1 MSSGARGK
9 VRCAAA
15 LACTLWL
22 GASSAAQAQASYE
35 LDLGLWGEAYLEGEH
50 LGVAGDARGELAYT
64 AGAHRV
70 SLTPRYTY
78 DPHALKTFAFAED
91 EADEA
96 DGGDNTASRLVQ
108 SSHQGRVALAWEAAW
123 LDSFASTVFVRGD
136 LEQTAL
142 RPDWSRTFDT
152 GAGLHWGGR
161 GFDPGPRIEA
171 EGGYFLRGFP
181 NYRVADRSLDQHGG
195 EARLAAVY
203 SFGRIAEVEA
213 AYETRLTT
221 YRDAR
226 YDRLDE
232 DGAIVRAD
240 ESKRYWRHDAG
251 LALVLRPVTRLR
263 LALGYTYRHHD
274 SRDYDR
280 ALTGLAADGT
290 AERRFVRDTYD
301 YDRHEVGL
309 AAAWRSRGGF
319 RVSGSLAY
327 WVRPFA
333 TYQARDADNVWLD
346 ETRTDRQVEADLT
359 LSLPLVQTNTLT
371 LAASAEAS
379 YLRRASNMRRERSFA
394 TNYTISQLSL
404 GLELTFE

>member
-1 MSSGARGK
+1 MSSGARGR

-50 LGVAGDARGELAYT
+50 LGVAGDARAELAYT

-78 DPHALKTFAFAED
+78 DPHALKTFAFADE
-91 EADEA
+91 EADEGA
-96 DGGDNTASRLVQ
+96 TAESRLVQ
-108 SSHQGRVALAWEAAW
+108 STHEGRVALAWEATWVDA
-123 LDSFASTVFVRGD
+123 FASTVSLRGD
-136 LEQTAL
+136 IEQPAL
-142 RPDWSRTFDT
+142 RSDWSRAFDA

-161 GFDPGPRIEA
+161 GFDPGPRLEA
-171 EGGYFLRGFP
+171 EGGYFLRVFP
-181 NYRVADRSLDQHGG
+181 NYRVADRGLDQHGG

-213 AYETRLTT
+213 AYDTRLTT
-221 YRDAR
+221 YHDAR

-232 DGAIVRAD
+232 DGAIVRAN

-280 ALTGLAADGT
+280 ALSGLAADGT

-309 AAAWRSRGGF
+309 EAGWRSRGGV
-319 RVSGSLAY
+319 RLGASLAY

-333 TYQARDADNVWLD
+333 TYQARNADNVWLD
-346 ETRTDRQVEADLT
+346 EIRTDHQVEADLT

-379 YLRRASNMRRERSFA
+379 YLRRSSNMRRERSFA
-394 TNYTISQLSL
+394 TNYTVSQLIL
-404 GLELTFE
+404 GLELSFD